1 MNATLQTITTGN
13 ITEANKLIYSTA
25 VVILEMTGYKMYTN
39 YKGQY
44 PLCIRRLEA
53 KIKATRRE
61 VRQLSELTKG
71 VIKKELPRKI
81 QQSVPDLRQ
90 WRLPNNG

>member
-1 MNATLQTITTGN
+1 MNATLQTIITGN

-39 YKGQY
+39 YKGQQ
-44 PLCIRRLEA
+44 
-53 KIKATRRE
+53 T
-61 VRQLSELTKG
+61 
-71 VIKKELPRKI
+71 
-81 QQSVPDLRQ
+81 VPDLRQ